1 MCRLAKTPERAPSTL
16 SVVEVEAKGM
26 IEAIVDETT
35 ARLARQTVV
44 TLVVTSCYLLG
55 AGRRWQRVVAGE

>member
-1 MCRLAKTPERAPSTL
+1 MCRLAKTPERVPGTL
-16 SVVEVEAKGM
+16 SVAAVGAKGM

-44 TLVVTSCYLLG
+44 KQLSHWLSPIVTCGALAD
-55 AGRRWQRVVAGE
+55 AGRG